1 MAFFF
6 QIVPFTCI
14 NATSKPC
21 DTQPVNKANADET
34 TRKGRAMDGQRIT
47 TKEQA
52 EGLPL
57 LLNGKEVAKLL
68 SISERQAVRLA
79 KEGSLP
85 AVQIGLQW
93 RFNRDK
99 VLAFAGIE

>member
-1 MAFFF
+1 
-6 QIVPFTCI
+6 
-14 NATSKPC
+14 
-21 DTQPVNKANADET
+21 
-34 TRKGRAMDGQRIT
+34 MDGKRIT

-57 LLNGKEVAKLL
+57 LLNGKEVAGLL

-79 KEGSLP
+79 KEGRLP
-85 AVQIGLQW
+85 AVQVGLQW

-99 VLAFAGIE
+99 VLSLAGIE